1 MIPVR
6 PTQTTAAIRM
16 LLLLTVVL
24 GLAYPFAVTGVAQVA
39 FPDRA
44 DGSLVEVDGSV
55 VGSELVG
62 QPFEDSAGLFA
73 ARPSALDP
81 EALEAG
87 PVSGASNEGPESETL
102 ADVVRERRAE
112 VAEREG
118 VAPGPCPSTRSRPA
132 PAAST
137 PTSARRTPRSRWPG
151 WRARTTCPPTPYD
164 DWWPTPPRAARSG
177 CSGRTRVNV
186 LLLNVAVT
194 EAAEDAGRRQQGRL
208 RP

>member
-24 GLAYPFAVTGVAQVA
+24 GLAYPLAVTGVAQVA

-44 DGSLVEVDGSV
+44 DGSLVEIDGRV

-81 EALEAG
+81 AALEVG
-87 PVSGASNEGPESETL
+87 PVSGASNEGPESESL
-102 ADVVRERRAE
+102 ADVARERRAE
-112 VAEREG
+112 VAKREG
-118 VAPGPCPSTRSRPA
+118 VAPGSVPVDAVT
-132 PAAST
+132 ASASGLD
-137 PTSARRTPRSRWPG
+137 PHISPEYAELQVARV
-151 WRARTTCPPTPYD
+151 ARESDVPVDVVRRLVADATE
-164 DWWPTPPRAARSG
+164 
-177 CSGRTRVNV
+177 GRTLGVLGEERVNV
-186 LLLNVAVT
+186 LLLNIAVG
-194 EAAEDAGRRQQGRL
+194 EAAGPSATRAD
-208 RP
+208 

>member
-1 MIPVR
+1 VR
-6 PTQTTAAIRM
+6 STQTTAAIRM
-16 LLLLTVVL
+16 LVLLTVVL
-24 GLAYPFAVTGVAQVA
+24 GLAYPLAVTGVAQVA

-73 ARPSALDP
+73 ARPSALDQT
-81 EALEAG
+81 ALEVG
-87 PVSGASNEGPESETL
+87 PVSGASHEGPESETL

-118 VAPGPCPSTRSRPA
+118 VAPASVPVDALTAGASGLDPHISPEYAALQVARVARENDLPA
-132 PAAST
+132 DAV
-137 PTSARRTPRSRWPG
+137 RRLVADATE
-151 WRARTTCPPTPYD
+151 
-164 DWWPTPPRAARSG
+164 
-177 CSGRTRVNV
+177 GRTLGVLGEARVNV

-194 EAAEDAGRRQQGRL
+194 EAAEDAGPPTSRAD
-208 RP
+208 